1 MLYFTDLFPIGDDNR
16 KVRHFPF
23 VTYLLIIANVAVF
36 FLLQWHNPAFTYGY
50 SVIPK
55 EILTGVDL
63 VHTVGKIPQAPGPYP
78 IYLTLLTGMFMHGS
92 ILHLAGNM
100 LYLWIF
106 GDNVEDALGHGRFL
120 LFYVIC
126 GLVAAAA
133 QIAGT
138 PHSVIPSLGASGA
151 IAGVLG
157 AYIWMFPRQ
166 RVRVLVGCFF
176 TVELSAFIVIGLW
189 IFLQLVNG
197 VGQLSVI
204 TQADNGGVAYLAHIG
219 GAFAGLLLTPFFRKR
234 RR

>member
-1 MLYFTDLFPIGDDNR
+1 MLFFTDLLPIGDDNR
-16 KVRHFPF
+16 NVRHFPF

-36 FLLQWHNPAFTYGY
+36 FLLQWHHPMFTYGY
-50 SVIPK
+50 SVIPR

-63 VHTVGKIPQAPGPYP
+63 VHKVGKIPQAPGPYP
-78 IYLTLLTGMFMHGS
+78 IYLTLFTAMFMHGS
-92 ILHLAGNM
+92 ILHLGGNM

-106 GDNVEDALGHGRFL
+106 GDNVEEAFGHGRFL

-126 GLVAAAA
+126 GLVAAFA
-133 QIAGT
+133 QIAAV

-176 TVELSAFIVIGLW
+176 TIELWAFIVIGLW
-189 IFLQLVNG
+189 IFLQLING
-197 VGQLSVI
+197 FGQLSVT
-204 TQADNGGVAYLAHIG
+204 TQNNSGGVAYFAHIG
-219 GAFAGLLLTPFFRKR
+219 GAFAGLLLTPFLRKR
-234 RR
+234 VK

>member
-1 MLYFTDLFPIGDDNR
+1 MLSFTNLFPIGDDNR

-23 VTYLLIIANVAVF
+23 ITYLLMIANVAVF

-50 SVIPK
+50 SVIPQ
-55 EILTGVDL
+55 EILSGIDL
-63 VHTVGKIPQAPGPYP
+63 VKTVNKIPQAPGPQP
-78 IYLTLLTGMFMHGS
+78 IYLTLFTAMFMHGS
-92 ILHLAGNM
+92 ILHLGGNM

-120 LFYVIC
+120 LFYVMC

-157 AYIWMFPRQ
+157 GYIWMFPRQ

-176 TVELSAFIVIGLW
+176 TIELSAFIVIGLW
-189 IFLQLVNG
+189 IFLQLMNG
-197 VGQLSVI
+197 VGQLSAI
-204 TQADNGGVAYLAHIG
+204 TQSDTGGVAYLAHIG